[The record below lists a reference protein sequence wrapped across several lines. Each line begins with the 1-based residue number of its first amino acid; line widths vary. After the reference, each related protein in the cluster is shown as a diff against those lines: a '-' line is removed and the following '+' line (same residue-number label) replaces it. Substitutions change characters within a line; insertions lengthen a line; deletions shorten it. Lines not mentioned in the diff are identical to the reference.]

1 MNQIKNQ
8 NHVAEL
14 INFFNQL
21 YGKITA
27 PHFAYLWT
35 KQLGIFSFQINEESQ
50 RMAMAIKAVE
60 LSDCGVDVWHSVNTV
75 CVRPTNGKRG
85 DETVVSYQI
94 ACVVD
99 IDICSDAH
107 KSDNLANS
115 FEEAKSFLPFTPSLI
130 IHSGYGLHAYYIFDT
145 PIEITDENREQLKH
159 RNILVLDVIRAKAKG
174 KKIDGVGDLPR
185 VLRTPGT
192 FNYKLDT
199 DNPPLCHIVE
209 NSGLLFSPTELDE
222 KLGAI
227 ILAETKKAQPT
238 TTTTTK
244 SEQTFNEDFV
254 DDRDFNVFRVRRM
267 LDFIPP
273 SSLTYDEWLGVGM
286 ALKNTGC
293 DCSDWENWSRA
304 DERFK
309 DGECEYKWNGFNRDG
324 YDIGTLYHLAE
335 LNGYDAKEIY
345 YEWKTLQR
353 TFRSARIRFNGHT
366 LATEGSLHSI
376 YSTPERSDFSMGND
390 NKVSP
395 QNQPVN
401 DLPPFT
407 PPTPVKGRKCDS
419 DADNIVLP
427 TLELPPY
434 TKKDGIEFYSAT
446 QVARILHVTR
456 PTVLYWRKKGLF
468 VEDFIK
474 HNVFLYSRER
484 VEQLKS
490 VYHKEWTWGG
500 YMPSPTT
507 SEVPNEDQTED
518 STSQIDSLK
527 TELHEVNKAIA
538 NLDKEKDAA
547 LKLIR
552 DVESFDSDTVF
563 AEKVIKAAAFA
574 RLFDKKAFS
583 DFRGA
588 ITSRNRNAKDK
599 KVSVTDWLA
608 EIRDKAT
615 EISSRQNDLLTR
627 RNEIQAQIRSLSF
640 IANVDD
646 LQNFSIPSGY
656 SVSENGIEKVAG
668 ETMISVCRRS
678 VIIKAKTFSVD
689 EKIYKLIL
697 AYMKTTGEM
706 ESLPATEAAI
716 IFNRNKLV
724 DLANNGLP
732 VTSSNATLLVD
743 YLDAFNADNENN
755 FPMTYTVSR
764 CGWYHFNGT
773 DHFIDPRRNCVI
785 TNKEKN
791 ISVVVDSTSQ
801 FAQSLRQIGSLKNWK
816 RAYEL
821 AKKSP
826 VARIIVAA
834 TIAPI
839 LLKILGERN
848 FLLHIYAPTRAGKT
862 TALYLGAS
870 AIGSE
875 KIIRSFDA
883 TRNGLAG
890 VATDVSD
897 YAFLV
902 DEKQVADSKLKEQFD
917 TLVYSL
923 ANGIGRTKL
932 NKDSTVKKI
941 QDWRTI
947 VIMTGETLLLPDNVT
962 GGANTRLLTIAAPK
976 VILPAD
982 ICKEIRTIIKE
993 NYGLVFPLVI
1003 NKVFELDFDNLRKW
1017 YTEIVDAFTAA
1028 YPELLPDYCRYMAIL
1043 TLADALLNFT
1053 LGEDFNTVLQDAKS
1067 NAMQIFPLLPT
1078 TTEISDTRREK
1089 DFVLA
1094 IIAQNQSRFI
1104 GGNIPLDRMQTICG
1118 KLDDREYVYIA
1129 AKFLQDECNRDGYDY
1144 RKLVSD
1150 LVADGFFTPADA
1162 IERGN
1167 KSTLYTVQKKIGKAN
1182 TRCYRIKKAIFD
1194 GVE

>member
-1 MNQIKNQ
+1 MNQTEKQSRITSL
-8 NHVAEL
+8 V
-14 INFFNQL
+14 NFFHQL
-21 YGKITA
+21 YGKIPE

-35 KQLGIFSFQINEESQ
+35 KQQGIYSFVISDESQ
-50 RMAMAIKAVE
+50 RETMAIKAVE
-60 LSDCGVDVWHSVNTV
+60 LANNGVDIWHSVNPV
-75 CVRPTNGKRG
+75 CIQPTSGKRG
-85 DETVVSYQI
+85 DELVISYQI
-94 ACVVD
+94 AVVVD
-99 IDICSDAH
+99 IDIRSDAH
-107 KSDNLANS
+107 KDDPSLLAADFN
-115 FEEAKSFLPFTPSLI
+115 EAKSFLPFTPSI
-130 IHSGYGLHAYYIFDT
+130 IINSGYGLHAYYIFDT
-145 PIEITDENREQLKH
+145 PIKITDENREELKR
-159 RNILVLDVIRAKAKG
+159 RNNLLLDIIRLRANG

-185 VLRTPGT
+185 ILRTPGT
-192 FNYKLDT
+192 FNCKLGK
-199 DNPPLCHIVE
+199 DNAPLCHIVE
-209 NSGLLFSPTELDE
+209 DSGLLFSPNELDE
-222 KLGAI
+222 KFGAML
-227 ILAETKKAQPT
+227 LAETPKAQPT

-244 SEQTFNEDFV
+244 SAQTFNENFSDN
-254 DDRDFNVFRVRRM
+254 RDFNIFRVRRM

-293 DCSDWENWSRA
+293 DCSDWENWSRT
-304 DERFK
+304 DDRFK
-309 DGECEYKWNGFNRDG
+309 EGECESKWNGFNRDG

-345 YEWKTLQR
+345 YEWKTLQNA
-353 TFRSARIRFNGHT
+353 SQGAT
-366 LATEGSLHSI
+366 LGTVRNPHSHGRHFE
-376 YSTPERSDFSMGND
+376 PRKEFLRMDND
-390 NKVSP
+390 NKGSP
-395 QNQPVN
+395 QIQDVHVKN
-401 DLPPFT
+401 DLQPT
-407 PPTPVKGRKCDS
+407 HTLRTPTPRTYNGKEYYCAS
-419 DADNIVLP
+419 DVAKIIGVDRTRVVRWNNELWHGAQWFTADLK
-427 TLELPPY
+427 TH
-434 TKKDGIEFYSAT
+434 DGVY
-446 QVARILHVTR
+446 
-456 PTVLYWRKKGLF
+456 LY
-468 VEDFIK
+468 EI
-474 HNVFLYSRER
+474 ER

-490 VYHKEWTWGG
+490 VYHKDWTWGG
-500 YMPSPTT
+500 YQPSPTT
-507 SEVPNEDQTED
+507 SEATNEEQTEEP
-518 STSQIDSLK
+518 TSQIDSLK
-527 TELHEVNKAIA
+527 NELHEVNKAIA

-563 AEKVIKAAAFA
+563 AEEVIKAAAFA
-574 RLFDKKAFS
+574 RLFDKKVFS

-608 EIRDKAT
+608 EIHDKAT
-615 EISSRQNDLLTR
+615 EISSRKNDLLTR

-668 ETMISVCRRS
+668 ETMISVCRRP
-678 VIIKAKTFSVD
+678 VIIKDKTFSVD

-947 VIMTGETLLLPDNVT
+947 VIMTGETLLLPNNVT

-976 VILPAD
+976 VILPTD
-982 ICKEIRTIIKE
+982 ICKEIRAIIKE
-993 NYGLVFPLVI
+993 NYGLIFPLVI
-1003 NKVFELDFDNLRKW
+1003 NKVFELGFDNLRKW
-1017 YTEIVDAFTAA
+1017 YTEIVDAFSAT

-1043 TLADALLNFT
+1043 TLADALLNFA

-1104 GGNIPLDRMQTICG
+1104 GGNIPLDRMQIICG

-1150 LVADGFFTPADA
+1150 LVADGFFTPADT

>member
-1 MNQIKNQ
+1 MKEPPESPTTESVLQDKKRTSTETDANIISANNSNGNFTTIIDEKQSR
-8 NHVAEL
+8 
-14 INFFNQL
+14 INTTVTFFNIL

-35 KQLGIFSFQINEESQ
+35 KQRGIFSFQINEESQ

-60 LSDCGVDVWHSVNTV
+60 LSDCGVDIWHSVNPV
-75 CVRPTNGKRG
+75 YARPTDGKRG
-85 DETVVSYQI
+85 DETVVSFQTAI
-94 ACVVD
+94 VVD

-107 KSDNLANS
+107 KSNNLANS

-145 PIEITDENREQLKH
+145 PIAITDQNREEIKR
-159 RNILVLDVIRAKAKG
+159 RNNLVLDIIRAKAKG

-185 VLRTPGT
+185 VLRTPST
-192 FNYKLDT
+192 FNYKLGKE
-199 DNPPLCHIVE
+199 NPPLCHFVE
-209 NSGLLFSPTELDE
+209 VNDARFSPNELDE
-222 KLGAI
+222 KLSAML
-227 ILAETKKAQPT
+227 LAETPKAQST
-238 TTTTTK
+238 TTNLSK
-244 SEQTFNEDFV
+244 STQTFNENFS
-254 DDRDFNVFRVRRM
+254 DDRDFNIFRVRRM
-267 LDFIPP
+267 LDFIAP
-273 SSLTYDEWLGVGM
+273 SSLTYDEWLAVGM
-286 ALKNTGC
+286 TLKNSGC
-293 DCSDWENWSRA
+293 DCSDWENWSRS
-304 DERFK
+304 DDRFK
-309 DGECEYKWNGFNRDG
+309 ESECEYKWNGFNRDG
-324 YDIGTLYHLAE
+324 YDIGTLYHFAE
-335 LNGYDAKEIY
+335 LNGYDAKDIY
-345 YEWKTLQR
+345 HEWR
-353 TFRSARIRFNGHT
+353 D
-366 LATEGSLHSI
+366 LHSNFKP
-376 YSTPERSDFSMGND
+376 STGK
-390 NKVSP
+390 KV
-395 QNQPVN
+395 
-401 DLPPFT
+401 D
-407 PPTPVKGRKCDS
+407 D
-419 DADNIVLP
+419 
-427 TLELPPY
+427 E
-434 TKKDGIEFYSAT
+434 
-446 QVARILHVTR
+446 H
-456 PTVLYWRKKGLF
+456 
-468 VEDFIK
+468 
-474 HNVFLYSRER
+474 
-484 VEQLKS
+484 
-490 VYHKEWTWGG
+490 
-500 YMPSPTT
+500 
-507 SEVPNEDQTED
+507 
-518 STSQIDSLK
+518 TSQIDSLK
-527 TELHEVNKAIA
+527 NELREVTKAIS
-538 NLDKEKDAA
+538 DFDTEKNEA
-547 LKLIR
+547 LKQIR
-552 DVESFDSDTVF
+552 NVETFDSDTVF
-563 AEKVIKAAAFA
+563 SEEVIKSAAFA
-574 RLFDKKAFS
+574 RVFDKKAFS

-615 EISSRQNDLLTR
+615 EIGSRQNDLLTR
-627 RNEIQAQIRSLSF
+627 RNEIQAQIHSLSF

-646 LQNFSIPSGY
+646 LQNFYIPSGY

-668 ETMISVCRRS
+668 ETMISVCRRPV
-678 VIIKAKTFSVD
+678 VIKSKTFSVD

-697 AYMKTTGEM
+697 AYMKTTGDM

-743 YLDAFNADNENN
+743 YLDAFNADNESK
-755 FPMTYTVSR
+755 FPMTYTVPR
-764 CGWYHFNGT
+764 CGWYHFNDT

-834 TIAPI
+834 AIAPI

-923 ANGIGRTKL
+923 ADGIGRTKL

-947 VIMTGETLLLPDNVT
+947 VVMTGETLLLPDNVT

-982 ICKEIRTIIKE
+982 VCKEIRAIIKE

-1003 NKVFELDFDNLRKW
+1003 NKVFELGFDNLRKW

-1089 DFVLA
+1089 DFVFA

-1104 GGNIPLDRMQTICG
+1104 GGNIPLDRMQIICG

-1150 LVADGFFTPADA
+1150 LVADGFFTPADT